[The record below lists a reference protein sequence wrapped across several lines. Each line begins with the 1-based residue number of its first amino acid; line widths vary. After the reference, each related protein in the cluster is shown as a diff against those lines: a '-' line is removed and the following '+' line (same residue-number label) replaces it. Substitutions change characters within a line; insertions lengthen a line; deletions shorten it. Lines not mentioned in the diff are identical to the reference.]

1 MAGEGQCSVSLELSR
16 PDAWRAGMRVRPVLA
31 GGKRARIALHGLERT
46 VLCDTSLDPVP
57 LPGILG

>member
-1 MAGEGQCSVSLELSR
+1 MSLELSR
-16 PDAWRAGMRVRPVLA
+16 PDAWRAGMRVKPVLA